1 MGWVGEGGSRQPC
14 VMYTHWNPPQSYFP
28 IVAFIFSS
36 IQSDVHFHICTDFS
50 FWFFDFF
57 FNIFF
62 LGGRTPFPSMIN
74 MPPDTSPYHNIPI
87 ACYLA
92 WKLFILA
99 QPAMETVLGKH
110 CARYYRFQLPTD
122 DREYKHGEKVT
133 RNKIS
138 YLLSYFARR
147 HLRIYLSLYQA
158 SNIERVSTLNNK

>member
-1 MGWVGEGGSRQPC
+1 MGGGGGLSAALCDVYPLKPTTILFSHSSFHFFFNSKWC
-14 VMYTHWNPPQSYFP
+14 VFSYFHWFFFL
-28 IVAFIFSS
+28 I
-36 IQSDVHFHICTDFS
+36 
-50 FWFFDFF
+50 FWFFFL
-57 FNIFF
+57 NIFF
-62 LGGRTPFPSMIN
+62 WGGRTPFPSMIN